1 MSDRTTYR
9 TWEAKRLIEEA
20 KYNPNVELAIVLGE
34 RLEDTGFDVDE
45 RLAEAEE
52 RAADAERDACKLDDR
67 LYELG
72 VENDRLEMMLDQR
85 DMEIADLQAQIEQL
99 QKGN

>member
-1 MSDRTTYR
+1 MADRTTYR
-9 TWEAKRLIEEA
+9 TWEIKRLVEEA
-20 KYNPNVELAIVLGE
+20 RYNPNRELAIALGE
-34 RLEDTGFDVDE
+34 RLEDLDFDADE

-52 RAADAERDACKLDDR
+52 RARDAERDANKLDDR

-72 VENDRLEMMLDQR
+72 MENDRLEMMLDQR
-85 DMEIADLQAQIEQL
+85 DDEIANLQAQIEQL

>member
-1 MSDRTTYR
+1 MPDRSTYR
-9 TWEAKRLIEEA
+9 SWDKKRLVEEA

-52 RAADAERDACKLDDR
+52 RAADAEDDARKLDDR

-72 VENDRLEMMLDQR
+72 VENDRLETMLGQR

>member
-1 MSDRTTYR
+1 MADRTTYR
-9 TWEAKRLIEEA
+9 TWEIKRLVEEA
-20 KYNPNVELAIVLGE
+20 RYNPNRELAIALGE
-34 RLEDTGFDVDE
+34 RLEDLDFDADE

-52 RAADAERDACKLDDR
+52 RARDAERDANKLDDR

-72 VENDRLEMMLDQR
+72 VEIDKLELMISQR
-85 DMEIADLQAQIEQL
+85 DDEIADLQAQIEQL

>member
-1 MSDRTTYR
+1 MADRTTYR
-9 TWEAKRLIEEA
+9 TWETKRLVEEA
-20 KYNPNVELAIVLGE
+20 RYNPNRELAIALGE
-34 RLEDTGFDVDE
+34 RLEDMDFGVDA

-52 RAADAERDACKLDDR
+52 RARDAERDANKLDDR

-85 DMEIADLQAQIEQL
+85 GMEIANLQAQIEQL